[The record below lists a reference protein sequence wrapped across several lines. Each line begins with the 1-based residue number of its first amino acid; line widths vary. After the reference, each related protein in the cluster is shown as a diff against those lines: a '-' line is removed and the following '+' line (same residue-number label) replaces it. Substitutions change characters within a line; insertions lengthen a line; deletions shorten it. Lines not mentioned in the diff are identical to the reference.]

1 MSIFC
6 GLLLCF
12 ISTNSSPS
20 DRSAQTHSD
29 IEDRLLRLI
38 RHKVTSHITM
48 SSTPVL
54 GRALFAYSL
63 PAALLS
69 NLSVRSIAAELA
81 IGGETVEQAG
91 PSKSKSHASAPA
103 TTPVLSNGT
112 LRCTACPNAAF
123 ETVEEQRTHFKSD
136 WHRYNAKARLEGKNA
151 VGQEEWDNMIEGE
164 LVFRPV

>member
-1 MSIFC
+1 VVCSFA
-6 GLLLCF
+6 
-12 ISTNSSPS
+12 SSA
-20 DRSAQTHSD
+20 SAQAPGLHTHTATSE
-29 IEDRLLRLI
+29 IVFLRRLL

-48 SSTPVL
+48 SSTSVL

-81 IGGETVEQAG
+81 IGGETEDQAG

-103 TTPVLSNGT
+103 PALSNGT

-151 VGQEEWDNMIEGE
+151 VGQEEWDNMVEGE
-164 LVFRPV
+164 LVFRPVQV